1 MRILGI
7 DPSLRRTG
15 YGVLE
20 LLPGSERL
28 LDSGVIAVGAKRSE
42 FECLREIYGRV
53 SQVLVEQKAEEVAIE
68 TVIYV
73 QNHRTAIQLG
83 AARGVALLAAA
94 HAGVPVFEY
103 PPRRAKT
110 AATGY
115 GASRKAQVAFMV
127 RSLLGLRENLPP
139 DSADAVAVA
148 LAHASAR
155 RRALAS
161 RRAL

>member
-1 MRILGI
+1 MGI

-20 LLPGSERL
+20 LLPGRERL
-28 LDSGVIAVGAKRSE
+28 LDFGVIAVGSKKSE
-42 FECLREIYGRV
+42 LDCLREIHRV
-53 SQVLVEQKAEEVAIE
+53 ISRVLAEQKVEEVAIE

-83 AARGVALLAAA
+83 AARGVALLS
-94 HAGVPVFEY
+94 AGNAEVAVFEY

-115 GASRKAQVAFMV
+115 GGSRKNQVAFMV
-127 RSLLGLRENLPP
+127 RSLLGLRENLPS
-139 DSADAVAVA
+139 DAADAVAVA
-148 LAHASAR
+148 LAHAAAR
-155 RRALAS
+155 RRSLLTRS
-161 RRAL
+161 PL

>member
-1 MRILGI
+1 MGI

-28 LDSGVIAVGAKRSE
+28 VDFGVVAVGPKQSE
-42 FECLREIYGRV
+42 LDCLREIYRAL
-53 SQVLVEQKAEEVAIE
+53 SQVLVEQRAEEVAIE

-83 AARGVALLAAA
+83 AARGVAILAAGNA
-94 HAGVPVFEY
+94 KLPVFEY

-115 GASRKAQVAFMV
+115 GGSQKAQVAFMV
-127 RSLLGLRENLPP
+127 RSLLGLRQNLPF
-139 DSADAVAVA
+139 DAADAVAVA
-148 LAHASAR
+148 LAHAAAR
-155 RRALAS
+155 RRSLATGRS
-161 RRAL
+161 L

>member
-1 MRILGI
+1 MRIMGI

-28 LDSGVIAVGAKRSE
+28 LDFGVVAIGPKESE
-42 FECLREIYGRV
+42 LDCLREIYRV
-53 SQVLVEQKAEEVAIE
+53 ISRVLVEQKAEEIAIE

-83 AARGVALLAAA
+83 GARGVALLAAGNA
-94 HAGVPVFEY
+94 EVPVFEY
-103 PPRRAKT
+103 PPRRAKA

-115 GASRKAQVAFMV
+115 GGSRKAQVAFMI
-127 RSLLGLRENLPP
+127 RSLLGLRQNLPP
-139 DSADAVAVA
+139 DAADAVAVA
-148 LAHASAR
+148 LAHAAAR
-155 RRALAS
+155 RHSLVT
-161 RRAL
+161 RRPL

>member
-1 MRILGI
+1 MGI

-20 LLPGSERL
+20 LLPGRERL
-28 LDSGVIAVGAKRSE
+28 LDSGVITIGPKKTE
-42 FECLREIYGRV
+42 IDCLQEIYRV
-53 SQVLVEQKAEEVAIE
+53 IRQVLTEQKAEEVAIE

-73 QNHRTAIQLG
+73 QNQRTAIQMG
-83 AARGVALLAAA
+83 AARGVALLAAGS
-94 HAGVPVFEY
+94 AGMPVFEY

-115 GASRKAQVAFMV
+115 GGSRKAQVAFMV

-139 DSADAVAVA
+139 DAADAVAVA
-148 LAHASAR
+148 LAHAAAR
-155 RRALAS
+155 RRSLVS
-161 RRAL
+161 RRSL

>member
-1 MRILGI
+1 MGI

-28 LDSGVIAVGAKRSE
+28 LDFGVIAVGPKKSE
-42 FECLREIYGRV
+42 LECLREIYRAI
-53 SQVLVEQKAEEVAIE
+53 SRVLVEQKAEEIAIE

-73 QNHRTAIQLG
+73 QNHRTAIRLG
-83 AARGVALLAAA
+83 AARGVALLAAGDA
-94 HAGVPVFEY
+94 EVPVFEY

-115 GASRKAQVAFMV
+115 GGSRKEQVAFMV
-127 RSLLGLRENLPP
+127 RSLLGLRQNLPS
-139 DSADAVAVA
+139 DAADAVAVA
-148 LAHASAR
+148 LAHAAAR
-155 RRALAS
+155 RRALAT
-161 RRAL
+161 RRPL